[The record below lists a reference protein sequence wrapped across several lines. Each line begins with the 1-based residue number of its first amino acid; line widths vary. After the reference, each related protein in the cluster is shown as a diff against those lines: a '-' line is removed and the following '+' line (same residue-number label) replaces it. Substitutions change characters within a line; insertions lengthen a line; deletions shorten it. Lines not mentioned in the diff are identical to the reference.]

1 MLARSWPVLAHVGAM
16 LRILGSKM
24 AAKMAISAIKNA
36 KMSQD
41 GAQEAAKLSQ
51 DGILGS
57 KLEAFTSILA
67 SFLVPSSWLAAYQRF
82 FEVWGVQYGSKIEEN
97 SLKMTL
103 GRSWGSLGGYF
114 ERYWLE
120 VGLSWLMLVLCCAF
134 WAARWLPRWPF
145 RRSRTPR

>member
-24 AAKMAISAIKNA
+24 AAKMAILAIKSA

-57 KLEAFTSILA
+57 RFEDFASILV
-67 SFLVPSSWLAAYQRF
+67 SFL
-82 FEVWGVQYGSKIEEN
+82 
-97 SLKMTL
+97 M
-103 GRSWGSLGGYF
+103 
-114 ERYWLE
+114 
-120 VGLSWLMLVLCCAF
+120 
-134 WAARWLPRWPF
+134 PF
-145 RRSRTPR
+145 R

>member
-16 LRILGSKM
+16 LRIVGSKM

-57 KLEAFTSILA
+57 KLEAFSSI
-67 SFLVPSSWLAAYQRF
+67 FLPNLQKTFKNIRF
-82 FEVWGVQYGSKIEEN
+82 FK
-97 SLKMTL
+97 
-103 GRSWGSLGGYF
+103 
-114 ERYWLE
+114 
-120 VGLSWLMLVLCCAF
+120 VLQ
-134 WAARWLPRWPF
+134 
-145 RRSRTPR
+145 

>member
-41 GAQEAAKLSQ
+41 GAQKAAKFIQ

-57 KLEAFTSILA
+57 KLGAFSLILV
-67 SFLVPSSWLAAYQRF
+67 SFLVPSS
-82 FEVWGVQYGSKIEEN
+82 
-97 SLKMTL
+97 
-103 GRSWGSLGGYF
+103 
-114 ERYWLE
+114 
-120 VGLSWLMLVLCCAF
+120 
-134 WAARWLPRWPF
+134 
-145 RRSRTPR
+145 

>member
-1 MLARSWPVLAHVGAM
+1 MLGRSWLVLVQVGAM

-57 KLEAFTSILA
+57 KLVAFTSISV
-67 SFLVPSSWLAAYQRF
+67 SFLVPSS
-82 FEVWGVQYGSKIEEN
+82 
-97 SLKMTL
+97 
-103 GRSWGSLGGYF
+103 
-114 ERYWLE
+114 
-120 VGLSWLMLVLCCAF
+120 
-134 WAARWLPRWPF
+134 
-145 RRSRTPR
+145 